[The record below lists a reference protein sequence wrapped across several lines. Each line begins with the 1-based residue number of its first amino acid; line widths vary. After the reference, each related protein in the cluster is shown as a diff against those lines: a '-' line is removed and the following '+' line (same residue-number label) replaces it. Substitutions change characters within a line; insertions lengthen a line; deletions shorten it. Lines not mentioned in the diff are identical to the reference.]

1 MVAVVLGMGR
11 IPVLKWRVRLAS
23 PREMLREASMAAPA
37 PLARTRKT
45 GFLDH
50 GRPASGFSRCS
61 HAGLHE
67 ERNLQEREGNI
78 TCSLTLVRT
87 TAKTMGLKGLT
98 SGFARISLQ
107 PSSHAAQPACKVHIC
122 SPLDKMPLVAEGGL
136 VDIAGFDHVLIDCN
150 SMIHEAVCSS
160 PAR

>member
-78 TCSLTLVRT
+78 TCSLTLV
-87 TAKTMGLKGLT
+87 
-98 SGFARISLQ
+98 
-107 PSSHAAQPACKVHIC
+107 
-122 SPLDKMPLVAEGGL
+122 
-136 VDIAGFDHVLIDCN
+136 
-150 SMIHEAVCSS
+150 
-160 PAR
+160 